1 MRGDPTNADRAAWA
15 ENAVNTFGIETYCG
29 RTFTATVVQQP
40 GEGDDAYTMIQDL
53 ICNALHLAK
62 RHGWDAD
69 EMLRKARAN
78 FEEECAEEE
87 EGHA

>member
-1 MRGDPTNADRAAWA
+1 MRGEPANALRAEWA

-29 RTFTATVVQQP
+29 RTFTATVVEQP

-53 ICNALHLAK
+53 IADALHLAR

-78 FEEECAEEE
+78 FEEECAEEDQE
-87 EGHA
+87 NA